1 MTGKQVYPVSP
12 EVAKQALLNREQYEE
27 MYRQSVEDPDTFW
40 GEHGKRLEWIKP
52 YTKVKNTTY
61 DYNNLSIKW
70 FEDGQ
75 LNASANCLDRHL
87 EKRGDQTAIIFEG
100 DDPADSRN
108 VTYRELHEE
117 TSKFANVLK
126 GLGVKK
132 GDVVTI
138 YMPMIVETA
147 VAMLACARIGVTHP
161 GTIEKYQYTTGCGA
175 GISLVCWPISHDPCL
190 RCCSLLRSRP
200 VSCWPPRTS
209 PGVRQ
214 PGD

>member
-87 EKRGDQTAIIFEG
+87 EKVCV
-100 DDPADSRN
+100 SRPLKTKN
-108 VTYRELHEE
+108 
-117 TSKFANVLK
+117 TSQWL
-126 GLGVKK
+126 
-132 GDVVTI
+132 
-138 YMPMIVETA
+138 
-147 VAMLACARIGVTHP
+147 
-161 GTIEKYQYTTGCGA
+161 
-175 GISLVCWPISHDPCL
+175 
-190 RCCSLLRSRP
+190 SLLLIIHSMAIAP
-200 VSCWPPRTS
+200 QSSGSQIIQTNLVSSLRLLLLILLFIYYLIFCQPLCFSPDGTNTKPILRTFS
-209 PGVRQ
+209 THTTNHRQ
-214 PGD
+214 LAT